1 MLLLGH
7 NFSDIYHTL
16 NDSCSDLSDL
26 EDFSKPS
33 SRVTT
38 TVAVRLGS
46 VSSKAEES
54 NGISPSRKKQNW
66 PPKSYKISKYNFGN
80 ATLTDILFTDARSFS
95 IEIPNDANVL
105 WTVFFLKRFLTEK
118 TIHDLTLETNLYGS
132 FAVSMCC
139 FCCSCCQ

>member
-54 NGISPSRKKQNW
+54 NGISPSRKKQN
-66 PPKSYKISKYNFGN
+66 
-80 ATLTDILFTDARSFS
+80 
-95 IEIPNDANVL
+95 
-105 WTVFFLKRFLTEK
+105 
-118 TIHDLTLETNLYGS
+118 
-132 FAVSMCC
+132 
-139 FCCSCCQ
+139 